1 MTQQGWKVYTDAKD
15 LQTYKSDIDGKLK
28 DQLIKG
34 PIIIECEYW
43 NHQNGPIDGPIDE
56 PVLLASPKSLKLQS
70 EVFKQLHSAME
81 TPFKFEI
88 LVNGK
93 EQYWYNDKGILT
105 DNAPMNG
112 DETYTFKFNPEGQY
126 RIPKTRKFTVTYKFY
141 EIPDVVQP
149 GGGNIRG
156 VKPQASLTQTLFGFI
171 FNKNLG
177 NNLKSIIL
185 SQQLNVVDRSLFDEF
200 PLLENIEFLSE
211 DVLYLNEHSFIDCQ
225 NLTDISF
232 MTNCKLILQPDC
244 DIVQNCPNIK
254 KSILEKFKGKVNETT
269 PEVPIEP
276 EIHNYDGIANGHP
289 YIEING
295 IKWSIIN
302 LGATQDNLPGL
313 YYLWA
318 NKVGYINSQ
327 NLTLSND
334 QYWDP
339 TSDIRDPYWTKYNF
353 EDGLIKL
360 QLEDDVANYSWGD
373 GWRIPTVEEFNSLIS
388 SGIDGEIPDGQYWS
402 IIFNSD
408 NNKRL
413 RICSSGYVSN
423 NGINSINTICL
434 WTSDIHSVGNAYILS
449 GERYASVSTNFSRR
463 RNLGLNI
470 RPVFDD
476 KIYCLAQLHHRV
488 VNDITT
494 STATVTVEITQEEA
508 EYLRLNP
515 GEVTFSVKKIDGKYI
530 IQINNLYNERVTINS
545 YGESEFQTY
554 K

>member
-34 PIIIECEYW
+34 PIIVECEYW
-43 NHQNGPIDGPIDE
+43 NIQNESIDGPM
-56 PVLLASPKSLKLQS
+56 LLASPKSLKLQS
-70 EVFKQLHSAME
+70 EVFKQLHSSIE
-81 TPFKFEI
+81 VPLKFEI
-88 LVNGK
+88 LINGK
-93 EQYWYNDKGILT
+93 EQYWYDNKGNLT

-112 DETYTFKFNPEGQY
+112 NETYTFKFNPEGYY

-141 EIPDVVQP
+141 EIPDIEQP
-149 GGGNIRG
+149 EQSGGGQIRG
-156 VKPQASLTQTLFGFI
+156 IKPQVSLTQTLFYFI
-171 FNKNLG
+171 FNKNLA
-177 NNLKSIIL
+177 NNLKSIVL
-185 SQQLNVVDRSLFDEF
+185 SQQLNFVNEDLFMGF

-211 DVLYLNEHSFIDCQ
+211 DVLYLNEHSFIDCE

-232 MTNCKLILQPDC
+232 MVNCKLMLQPDC

-254 KSILEKFKGKVNETT
+254 KSILEKLKSKVNETT
-269 PEVPIEP
+269 PEIPVEP
-276 EIHNYDGIANGHP
+276 ETFYYDGIANGHP
-289 YIEING
+289 YIEVNG
-295 IKWSIIN
+295 IKWATMN

-318 NKVGYINSQ
+318 NKTGYIGSQ
-327 NLTLSND
+327 RVILSND

-339 TSDIRDPYWTKYNF
+339 KSDVRDPDWVKYNN
-353 EDGLIKL
+353 EDGLTEL
-360 QLEDDVANYSWGD
+360 QLSDDIANYSWGD
-373 GWRIPTVEEFNSLIS
+373 GWRIPTVEEFDSLIN
-388 SGIDGEIPDGQYWS
+388 SGVDEEIPDGQYWS

-408 NNKRL
+408 NNKQL
-413 RICSSGYVSN
+413 RICSSGYIN
-423 NGINSINTICL
+423 NEGLKDINCIYLWANSI
-434 WTSDIHSVGNAYILS
+434 DSVGLAHAFF
-449 GERYASVSTNFSRR
+449 GARYSSISTNFSYR
-463 RNLGLNI
+463 RNRGLNI

-515 GEVTFSVKKIDGKYI
+515 GEVTFSVEKNDGKYI
-530 IQINNLYNERVTINS
+530 IQTNNLYYEQVTINS
-545 YGESEFQTY
+545 YGELNFITSEE
-554 K
+554 